1 MNTLEPSTIEE
12 AEGML
17 RTLQQRVMF
26 VGGGTQLG
34 LGPAPDLLLST
45 GKLNRIVDY
54 APSDQVVTVEAGV
67 TLQALQGAL
76 RKQGQRL
83 SLDPP
88 LPERATLGGIVA
100 ANSFGPLRTRFGSV
114 RDLIIGISIVRA
126 DGTRAK
132 GGGKVVK
139 TVAGFDLP
147 KLMCGSL
154 GTLGLIVTTTFRVH
168 PLPESTATLAA
179 GGVAAAG
186 VFALVK
192 AMRAAQLE
200 PAAMVATRAAAGWE
214 IAVRFEGFDAGVKQ
228 QREKLRTLGPF
239 EDAGEELWAGH
250 AALRVSGDLRAKVA
264 ALPSQ
269 LEQVAQ
275 SIPAD
280 FRLCW
285 YPTLGL
291 GFALHE
297 GAADLEPARAAI
309 AALGGS
315 LTVEAAPAG
324 HAFGAPPDSL
334 RVHQQVKARFD
345 PRGLL
350 APGRF
355 IGGI

>member
-1 MNTLEPSTIEE
+1 VNTLEPATLEE
-12 AEGML
+12 AGKTL
-17 RTLQQRVMF
+17 RTLRQKVLF

-34 LGPAPDLLLST
+34 LGPAPEVLFST
-45 GKLNRIVDY
+45 RALNRVVDY
-54 APSDQVVTVEAGV
+54 APSDQVVTVEGGV
-67 TLQALQGAL
+67 TLAALQQEL
-76 RKQGQRL
+76 HKQGQRL

-114 RDLIIGISIVRA
+114 RDLIIGVSILRA

-154 GTLGLIVTTTFRVH
+154 GTLGLIATATFRVH
-168 PLPESTATLAA
+168 PLPESQATLVVRALPA
-179 GGVAAAG
+179 PG

-192 AMRAAQLE
+192 ALRTAQLE
-200 PAAMVATRAAAGWE
+200 PAAMVSTRAGAAWE
-214 IAVRFEGFDAGVKQ
+214 VAVRFEGFDAGVKQ
-228 QREKLRTLGPF
+228 QREKLRTLGAF
-239 EDAGEELWAGH
+239 EDAAESVWAAH
-250 AALRVSGDLRAKVA
+250 AAFRAAGDVRIKVA

-269 LEQVAQ
+269 LEQVSSAL
-275 SIPAD
+275 PAT
-280 FRLCW
+280 RLCW

-291 GFALHE
+291 GFAM
-297 GAADLEPARAAI
+297 ADSPFDFDSARRALV
-309 AALGGS
+309 ALGGS
-315 LTVEAAPAG
+315 LTVEAGPNGSAY
-324 HAFGAPPDSL
+324 GAPPDSL
-334 RVHQQVKARFD
+334 RVHQSMKARFD
-345 PRGLL
+345 PQGLL